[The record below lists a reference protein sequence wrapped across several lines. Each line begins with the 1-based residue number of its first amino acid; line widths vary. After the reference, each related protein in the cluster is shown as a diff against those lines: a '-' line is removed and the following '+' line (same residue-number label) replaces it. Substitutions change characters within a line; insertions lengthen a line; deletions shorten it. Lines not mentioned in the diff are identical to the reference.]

1 MAVAGAIALIVDT
14 LVCAKPLTAPKLRL
28 FGAAVERKMNI
39 DPSRSF
45 RQHVAQAVSNL
56 DLTEPHVLDNC
67 YDKL

>member
-45 RQHVAQAVSNL
+45 RQHVA
-56 DLTEPHVLDNC
+56 
-67 YDKL
+67 